1 MPVMTEGNRLNDIL
15 KWEESNYYSR
25 EKVTI
30 AAGQNLAVGAVV
42 GKQTA
47 DEKMYQIDFTA
58 SDGTENAYGFV
69 IADYDA
75 AAGDIEG
82 VVIVRE
88 AIVIEES
95 LVFPDTATQPEIDAA
110 MAQLKTAGI
119 VTREE
124 A

>member
-1 MPVMTEGNRLNDIL
+1 MPVIIEGKRLNDIL

-25 EKVTI
+25 EKATI
-30 AAGQNLAVGAVV
+30 AAGQILTLAAVV

-47 DEKMYQIDFTA
+47 NGKIYQIDFTA

-75 AAGDIEG
+75 ASGDIEG

-88 AIVIEES
+88 AIVAKDS
-95 LVFPDTATQPEIDAA
+95 LVFPETATQPESDAA
-110 MAQLKTAGI
+110 LAQLKSAGI
-119 VTREE
+119 IEREE